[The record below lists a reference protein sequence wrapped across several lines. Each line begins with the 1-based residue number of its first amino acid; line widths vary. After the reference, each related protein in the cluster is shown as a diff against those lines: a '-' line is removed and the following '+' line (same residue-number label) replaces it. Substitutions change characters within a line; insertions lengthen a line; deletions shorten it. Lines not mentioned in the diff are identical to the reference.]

1 MPLHVPR
8 ICLLFIFLSLAAF
21 AGSPAQA
28 PAGIDW
34 YEAFFQQKR
43 SAVLEKE
50 IEQAPEKLRESLELQ
65 DMVAVARA
73 YKVLGMN
80 ELTQTHN
87 YENAITNF
95 VKALSIE
102 DSLGLRNQQ
111 AVTYIGIATVF
122 EIVGDYP
129 KSAELLDAAM
139 EINQQ
144 FNDIKTRV
152 VILNMLGKINAARG
166 HIDDAF
172 DNYKHVLKDQAELGE
187 PQIEAEALFNIGHL
201 HRLQGDFAKSL
212 DYHKQ
217 ALTIRRSIE
226 DKRNEALSLNDIGEL
241 YRLMKNNEKALANH
255 VVALEIRQR
264 LKDQRGIAESYN
276 NIGAIYY
283 YQKIFDRAVANLEL
297 ALAAARESGD
307 QNQILK
313 SDEFLSLCYKEMGDY
328 QKALAY
334 RDEYVLMSEL
344 SQQEKN
350 EQRLLDIQSRYEIV
364 KKETQIEKLETIRA
378 QREKQLRDEER
389 FRYILFALI
398 GLGLVVVVLV
408 LYLYVLKRRSHT
420 ELTAVNNKVQQQ
432 NLELQDLNATK
443 DKFFSIISH
452 DLKGPLNSLT
462 SFSALLINHTDSL
475 TKEEIT
481 LLAKDLDKSLKNLFA
496 LLENLLEWS
505 RSQTGNIEF
514 KPEAFDL
521 QELLELNK
529 ELLGAQAQ
537 NKQISIVNN
546 SIGHL
551 VVNAHKHSVNT
562 VVRNL
567 VSNAIKF
574 TPAGGTIS
582 MKITADRN
590 TATVSIQDTGVG
602 MNKEIQEKLF
612 RIDTK
617 HSTRGTADEKGTGLG
632 LILCKEFIE
641 KNGGKIWVESEPGKG
656 TSFYFTL
663 GIGTSVTAPVAV

>member
-1 MPLHVPR
+1 MPFRVPR
-8 ICLLFIFLSLAAF
+8 FCLLLTLLSSAAF
-21 AGSPAQA
+21 PGSPPQT

-43 SAVLEKE
+43 SAALEKE
-50 IEQAPEKLRESLELQ
+50 IEMAPDKLRESLELQ
-65 DMVAVARA
+65 DMVAAARA

-87 YENAITNF
+87 YETAITNF

-187 PQIEAEALFNIGHL
+187 PLMEAEALFNIGHL

-283 YQKIFDRAVANLEL
+283 HQKIFDRAVANLEL

-313 SDEFLSLCYKEMGDY
+313 SDEFLSLCYKETGDY

-408 LYLYVLKRRSHT
+408 LYLYFLKRRSHT

-514 KPEAFDL
+514 KPESFDL

-537 NKQISIVNN
+537 NKQISIVNK
-546 SIGHL
+546 SSGSL
-551 VVNAHKHSVNT
+551 FVNAHKHSVNT

-574 TPAGGTIS
+574 TPAGGTVS
-582 MKITADRN
+582 MKIASDQN
-590 TATVSIQDTGVG
+590 TATVSIQDSGVG
-602 MNKEIQEKLF
+602 MSKEIQEKLF

-663 GIGTSVTAPVAV
+663 GIGTAVTAPVVV